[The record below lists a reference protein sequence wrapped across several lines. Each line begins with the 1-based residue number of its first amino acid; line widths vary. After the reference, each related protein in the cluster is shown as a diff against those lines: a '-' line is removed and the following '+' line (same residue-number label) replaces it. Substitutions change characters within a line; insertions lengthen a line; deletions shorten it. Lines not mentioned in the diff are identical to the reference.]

1 MGLFKIIANK
11 EIIDDN
17 QAQNSLK
24 SHYNDTLIDNFIL
37 ASDLKVQTM
46 KLYLKFLIY
55 FKGEDRAVKEFRKII
70 GWAFKGQR
78 DITSIRNGFF
88 KINTFNDA
96 EEILES
102 LR

>member
-1 MGLFKIIANK
+1 
-11 EIIDDN
+11 
-17 QAQNSLK
+17 
-24 SHYNDTLIDNFIL
+24 
-37 ASDLKVQTM
+37 M
-46 KLYLKFLIY
+46 KLYLKFIIH
-55 FKGEDRAVKEFRKII
+55 FKGEDRAVKEFRKML

-88 KINTFNDA
+88 KIDSFNDA